1 MNGFG
6 NEGATALGEVL
17 RLNNSLVY
25 IDISSND
32 ISNEGVIKISKGL
45 EFNESLKVLKVKSL
59 LKLGMGHFVCV
70 SVCMCALPY
79 FCVRPGF
86 HGTHMSTLVCLHPCI
101 YLCVHTHAS
110 VCVHPRVSVC
120 SSVCVHPRVY
130 VCSPVCVHPCM
141 CLCILV
147 PMCVYQC
154 VSLCPCASTHPCVC
168 MCISVGGGWGEQG
181 DGVAYCWR
189 ESLGKFTLCFTCA

>member
-70 SVCMCALPY
+70 SLCMCACPC
-79 FCVRPGF
+79 FSVRPCF
-86 HGTHMSTLVCLHPCI
+86 HGTHVSTLVCLHPCI

-110 VCVHPRVSVC
+110 VCIHPHAYVC
-120 SSVCVHPRVY
+120 SSVCVHP
-130 VCSPVCVHPCM
+130 CV

-147 PMCVYQC
+147 PVCVYQC

-168 MCISVGGGWGEQG
+168 MCVSVGGGWGEQG